1 MKKKFIILLGFLII
15 TTVLAYN
22 SLFFVEQRVQSL
34 ILQFGEPIR
43 VIKEPGLNFKIP
55 LAQNVVKFDKRILLF
70 DNNAEEIIAADKKR
84 LIVDAFVRYKIVDP
98 LKFYQTVRFEAALN
112 NRLGS
117 VVNNSLRAVLG
128 RVPLEAVISD
138 RRELLM
144 KEVSGLVAERATQFG
159 ISIEEVRIKK
169 ADLPSENSEAIYR
182 RMQTE
187 RQQEAAQ
194 IRAIGE
200 EKARFIR
207 AESEKQKT
215 VLLAEAQRDSDILRG
230 QGDAKKNKI
239 LGKAFNQDPNFFAFY
254 RAMQAYS
261 KALTEGDTTMVLS
274 PKSDFFEF
282 FGNAEGNQWWVET
295 CLIFCLLLV

>member
-1 MKKKFIILLGFLII
+1 MKKRFVILLGFIVVL
-15 TTVLAYN
+15 TVLAYN

-55 LAQNVVKFDKRILLF
+55 LAQNIVKFDKRILLF
-70 DNNAEEIIAADKKR
+70 DNSAEEIIAADKKR
-84 LIVDAFVRYKIVDP
+84 LIVDAFVRYKIIDP

-128 RVPLEAVISD
+128 KVPLEAVISD

-144 KEVSGLVAERATQFG
+144 QEVSELVSVRATQFG

-194 IRAIGE
+194 IRAVGN
-200 EKARFIR
+200 EKARFIT

-239 LGKAFNQDPNFFAFY
+239 LGKAFNQDPDFFAFY

-282 FGNAEGNQWWVET
+282 FGNAEGNK
-295 CLIFCLLLV
+295 

>member
-1 MKKKFIILLGFLII
+1 MKKRLIISLGFLVIL
-15 TTVLAYN
+15 TVLAYN

-70 DNNAEEIIAADKKR
+70 DNSAEEIIAADKKR
-84 LIVDAFVRYKIVDP
+84 LIVDAFVRYKIIDP

-144 KEVSGLVAERATQFG
+144 QEVSDLVAERATQFG

-230 QGDAKKNKI
+230 EGDAEKNKI
-239 LGKAFNQDPNFFAFY
+239 LGKAFNQDPDFFAFY

-282 FGNAEGNQWWVET
+282 FGNAEGN
-295 CLIFCLLLV
+295 

>member
-1 MKKKFIILLGFLII
+1 MKKRFVILLSFIVVL
-15 TTVLAYN
+15 TVLAYN

-70 DNNAEEIIAADKKR
+70 DNSAEEIIAADKKR
-84 LIVDAFVRYKIVDP
+84 LIVDAFVRYKIIDP

-128 RVPLEAVISD
+128 KVPLEAVISD

-144 KEVSGLVAERATQFG
+144 QEVSELVSDRATQFG

-194 IRAIGE
+194 IRAVGN
-200 EKARFIR
+200 EKARFIT

-230 QGDAKKNKI
+230 EGDAQKNKI
-239 LGKAFNQDPNFFAFY
+239 LGKAFNQDPDFFAFY

-282 FGNAEGNQWWVET
+282 FGNAEGN
-295 CLIFCLLLV
+295 

>member
-1 MKKKFIILLGFLII
+1 MKKRFVILLSFIVVL
-15 TTVLAYN
+15 TVLAYN
-22 SLFFVEQRVQSL
+22 SLFFVEQRVQTL

-55 LAQNVVKFDKRILLF
+55 LAQNIVKFDKRILLF
-70 DNNAEEIIAADKKR
+70 DNTAEEIIAADKKR
-84 LIVDAFVRYKIVDP
+84 LIVDAFVRYKIIDP

-128 RVPLEAVISD
+128 KVPLEAVISD

-144 KEVSGLVAERATQFG
+144 QEVSELVSQRATQFG

-194 IRAIGE
+194 IRAVGN
-200 EKARFIR
+200 EKARFIT

-230 QGDAKKNKI
+230 EGDAEKNKI
-239 LGKAFNQDPNFFAFY
+239 LGKAFNQDPDFFAFY

-282 FGNAEGNQWWVET
+282 FGNAEGN
-295 CLIFCLLLV
+295 

>member
-1 MKKKFIILLGFLII
+1 MKKRFVILLSFIVVL
-15 TTVLAYN
+15 TVLAYN

-70 DNNAEEIIAADKKR
+70 DNSAEEIIAADKKR
-84 LIVDAFVRYKIVDP
+84 LIVDAFVRYKIIDP

-128 RVPLEAVISD
+128 KVPLEAVISD

-144 KEVSGLVAERATQFG
+144 QEVSELVAVRATQFG

-194 IRAIGE
+194 IRAIGN
-200 EKARFIR
+200 EKARFIT

-230 QGDAKKNKI
+230 EGDAEKNKI
-239 LGKAFNQDPNFFAFY
+239 LGKAFNQDPDFFAFY

-282 FGNAEGNQWWVET
+282 FGNAEGN
-295 CLIFCLLLV
+295 

>member
-1 MKKKFIILLGFLII
+1 MKKRFIILLSFIVVL
-15 TTVLAYN
+15 TVLAYN

-55 LAQNVVKFDKRILLF
+55 LAQNIVKFDKRILLF
-70 DNNAEEIIAADKKR
+70 DNSAEEIIAADKKR
-84 LIVDAFVRYKIVDP
+84 LIVDAFVRYKIIDP

-128 RVPLEAVISD
+128 KVPLEAVISD

-144 KEVSGLVAERATQFG
+144 QEVSELVSVRATQFG

-194 IRAIGE
+194 IRAVGN
-200 EKARFIR
+200 EKARFIT

-239 LGKAFNQDPNFFAFY
+239 LGKAFNQDPDFFAFY

-282 FGNAEGNQWWVET
+282 FGNAEGNK
-295 CLIFCLLLV
+295 